1 MAYILL
7 LICLP
12 VLFYRMIVECIG
24 RLTALLTLL
33 MCLVGCTVSHGD
45 FSLRA
50 DELCDRL
57 WQSRYSNASHLDS
70 VARLLAD
77 VDADDEELAAIAGN
91 ALAYAAMMRM
101 DYAEAYSLY
110 MDVLENSDCEIE
122 RLTADVG
129 LMTVCY
135 RVSENRNFFDHRT
148 DALSR
153 IRRINEELNLLSPSD
168 SMRFMRAK
176 IEFGIVSVCYFSNL
190 CMQDEKAKALQ
201 YISNDIKHIDEVAL
215 NLYAGMILANN
226 ASGSIERLQR
236 LCEGVSAAKDNGNA
250 WLEANCNLLLTIGL
264 RDSLAMQAFKE
275 HTPQQYERLN
285 PESLNDFDFLA
296 MLARK
301 SVDGFKEYGD
311 PYMMIEALVVSASC
325 RIEYG
330 RYEEALHF
338 IDVALNAVN
347 DYYGHYY
354 PMRGD
359 LCVNSLDDYT
369 EGVYG
374 GNVHDEGVYNIPE
387 CMLSIRRE
395 ACCAFAGLGD
405 IEASDINRNAYLELL
420 ETTRMNKHLESRV
433 SHVEDDSAELDFLL
447 VLITVMLVVA
457 AGHVAFIVR
466 RRRRHELFYSAS
478 IKQLHKACRT
488 LLASL
493 PREVDSKEELCTAV
507 SAILNDCLGDFSG
520 ETRFFVAYKPD
531 GGSALTNMYEFGLHY
546 IDGKSDDTL
555 FVETEQP
562 LNKEKMSVLEMV
574 VPYVA
579 AAIEEGMLLADIGDE
594 YMRAEEEHKAY
605 SIYLAEHKR
614 ENLLKRVSLSVVGGM
629 RPFMDRINGELKA
642 LSKECN
648 SDDASRKLQYIAEL
662 ATKLDDFNHILEHWI
677 KMRQGELNLQ
687 IEKFSLKDIFAIVAK
702 SRALLEK
709 RGVELEVGDSNV
721 AVKADKAL
729 TLFMVNTL
737 VDNAA
742 KFTPA
747 GGKVKLESFEYEDCV
762 EIAVTDTGIGI
773 SQADIDRI
781 LGEKV
786 YDASS
791 IGRDNEQLQPKKK
804 GGGFGLMN
812 CKGIIE
818 KYRKSGEQFA
828 VCSMDIESVKGKG
841 SRFSFRLPKGVVRLL
856 IAVLMMLPLSSVAH
870 DERLDMVSS
879 YADSVYY
886 SNVEGDYDKAFVY
899 AGYALELLN
908 GYYRENVGGTDTL
921 TLLSGGSNEIEW
933 WREELF
939 ADSMKESIYFNIL
952 DIRNEIAVASL
963 ATQRWRSHRYNN
975 YIYTTLYRMT
985 HEDKGIS
992 ERYTDMRADLNYRM
1006 AAMALLMFLLLALV
1020 LYIVVSYVR
1029 HDMIHRKNENL
1040 LLRANRRVLEVA
1052 TGNRRVEAQE
1062 LLDGIVNEVYSCMGE
1077 SMRITRVAIML
1088 RQENVAK
1095 PVLAEVGEAQDR
1107 RDNIFMLGVID
1118 SGERLVSTDGMTCVL
1133 PLSVN
1138 SADERVFAGAIE
1150 FVALRP
1156 LTEDEILS
1164 LELVASYTASVAY
1177 HALVRMASSYMAL
1190 EEVEELTERI
1200 KYEENRLHVQNMV
1213 LDNCLSVLKHETI
1226 YYPSRIRRIAEQAI
1240 DGIGEK
1246 GDAVAAI
1253 AELMDYYS
1261 SIFGILSNC
1270 AKRELDDRCFTV
1282 STVKVQQL
1290 FDTATDY
1297 AARLRKK
1304 SGKEISLLFEPTS
1317 AVVSVDVDLVE
1328 YLLESLL
1335 DAAFKVDVPGTLL
1348 LRAADTDNEVRV
1360 ELVDNRYELTS
1371 NEIADLFVPT
1381 RRNLGPDGK
1390 IQRMEYLVAKEIV
1403 RLHEDN
1409 TGYRGSRMEARSDAN
1424 GTIILF
1430 TLSKSLK

>member
-1 MAYILL
+1 
-7 LICLP
+7 
-12 VLFYRMIVECIG
+12 
-24 RLTALLTLL
+24 
-33 MCLVGCTVSHGD
+33 
-45 FSLRA
+45 
-50 DELCDRL
+50 
-57 WQSRYSNASHLDS
+57 
-70 VARLLAD
+70 
-77 VDADDEELAAIAGN
+77 
-91 ALAYAAMMRM
+91 
-101 DYAEAYSLY
+101 
-110 MDVLENSDCEIE
+110 
-122 RLTADVG
+122 
-129 LMTVCY
+129 
-135 RVSENRNFFDHRT
+135 
-148 DALSR
+148 
-153 IRRINEELNLLSPSD
+153 
-168 SMRFMRAK
+168 
-176 IEFGIVSVCYFSNL
+176 
-190 CMQDEKAKALQ
+190 
-201 YISNDIKHIDEVAL
+201 
-215 NLYAGMILANN
+215 
-226 ASGSIERLQR
+226 
-236 LCEGVSAAKDNGNA
+236 
-250 WLEANCNLLLTIGL
+250 
-264 RDSLAMQAFKE
+264 
-275 HTPQQYERLN
+275 
-285 PESLNDFDFLA
+285 
-296 MLARK
+296 
-301 SVDGFKEYGD
+301 
-311 PYMMIEALVVSASC
+311 
-325 RIEYG
+325 
-330 RYEEALHF
+330 
-338 IDVALNAVN
+338 
-347 DYYGHYY
+347 
-354 PMRGD
+354 
-359 LCVNSLDDYT
+359 
-369 EGVYG
+369 
-374 GNVHDEGVYNIPE
+374 
-387 CMLSIRRE
+387 
-395 ACCAFAGLGD
+395 
-405 IEASDINRNAYLELL
+405 
-420 ETTRMNKHLESRV
+420 
-433 SHVEDDSAELDFLL
+433 
-447 VLITVMLVVA
+447 
-457 AGHVAFIVR
+457 
-466 RRRRHELFYSAS
+466 
-478 IKQLHKACRT
+478 
-488 LLASL
+488 
-493 PREVDSKEELCTAV
+493 
-507 SAILNDCLGDFSG
+507 
-520 ETRFFVAYKPD
+520 
-531 GGSALTNMYEFGLHY
+531 
-546 IDGKSDDTL
+546 
-555 FVETEQP
+555 
-562 LNKEKMSVLEMV
+562 
-574 VPYVA
+574 
-579 AAIEEGMLLADIGDE
+579 
-594 YMRAEEEHKAY
+594 
-605 SIYLAEHKR
+605 
-614 ENLLKRVSLSVVGGM
+614 
-629 RPFMDRINGELKA
+629 
-642 LSKECN
+642 
-648 SDDASRKLQYIAEL
+648 
-662 ATKLDDFNHILEHWI
+662 
-677 KMRQGELNLQ
+677 
-687 IEKFSLKDIFAIVAK
+687 
-702 SRALLEK
+702 
-709 RGVELEVGDSNV
+709 
-721 AVKADKAL
+721 
-729 TLFMVNTL
+729 
-737 VDNAA
+737 
-742 KFTPA
+742 
-747 GGKVKLESFEYEDCV
+747 
-762 EIAVTDTGIGI
+762 
-773 SQADIDRI
+773 
-781 LGEKV
+781 
-786 YDASS
+786 
-791 IGRDNEQLQPKKK
+791 
-804 GGGFGLMN
+804 
-812 CKGIIE
+812 
-818 KYRKSGEQFA
+818 
-828 VCSMDIESVKGKG
+828 
-841 SRFSFRLPKGVVRLL
+841 
-856 IAVLMMLPLSSVAH
+856 
-870 DERLDMVSS
+870 
-879 YADSVYY
+879 
-886 SNVEGDYDKAFVY
+886 
-899 AGYALELLN
+899 
-908 GYYRENVGGTDTL
+908 
-921 TLLSGGSNEIEW
+921 
-933 WREELF
+933 
-939 ADSMKESIYFNIL
+939 MKESIYFNIL

-963 ATQRWRSHRYNN
+963 AMQRWRSHRYNN